1 MIQFESGEWESY
13 ETLCERD
20 SRAQHG
26 AIVKYLYISV
36 FIWFIVYM
44 CSLNILNTCIL
55 VVGMTEWERVLL
67 RNDSEREILFSPTA
81 YIIDKS
87 HNDHVAR

>member
-26 AIVKYLYISV
+26 AIVKYMYISV

-44 CSLNILNTCIL
+44 CSLNILNIFIL
-55 VVGMTEWERVLL
+55 VVWMTEGERDIVQPNGL
-67 RNDSEREILFSPTA
+67 S
-81 YIIDKS
+81 
-87 HNDHVAR
+87 

>member
-1 MIQFESGEWESY
+1 MIRYESGEWECY
-13 ETLCERD
+13 EALWERD

-44 CSLNILNTCIL
+44 CSLNVLNICQL
-55 VVGMTEWERVLL
+55 VVWMTEWEGVLL
-67 RNDSEREILFSPTA
+67 SNERERVIRNTCWSETLVR
-81 YIIDKS
+81 D
-87 HNDHVAR
+87 VL